1 MTPTKSESLAQTSFL
16 TGRRLFWCLAS
27 ILTLGAIATDGIL
40 NHWQHPLISFTVPFL
55 STTILTALIGQWVVP
70 ILRRL
75 KAGQVIREDGP
86 QSHLKKSGTPTMG
99 GIFFIPTG
107 LLVALAWT
115 GVVLGEW
122 PVRVLAIA
130 ALTKVY
136 GGIGWWDDWQVL
148 VRKSNQG
155 MSARL
160 RLLLE
165 GGAALCFAFWL
176 VTLDPTIT
184 TIQFSW
190 GWVLPLGILF
200 IPLAI
205 FVPMAE
211 GNAVNLTDGLDGLA
225 AGTVALALMGLGIL
239 VAREFPDLMILT
251 ACMAGA
257 CLGFLWHNHNPAR
270 VFMGDTGSLALG
282 ALLAGLGLV
291 SNHLW
296 ELLIISGL
304 FLAESLSVIAQVG
317 YYKATKGPDGIGKR
331 LFKMAPLHH
340 HFELSGWS
348 ELRVVATFYLVVLSL
363 GILALGQA
371 AIPNLSIGL

>member
-1 MTPTKSESLAQTSFL
+1 MTPTKSESLATPSFL
-16 TGRRLFWCLAS
+16 TGRRLFIC
-27 ILTLGAIATDGIL
+27 LTLILLGMAIASDVVFK
-40 NHWQHPLISFTVPFL
+40 HWQQPAISFTLPLVG
-55 STTILTALIGQWVVP
+55 TATLTALMGQWVVP
-70 ILRRL
+70 LLRRL
-75 KAGQVIREDGP
+75 KTGQVIREDGP

-99 GIFFIPTG
+99 GIFLIPTG

-115 GVVLGEW
+115 GLGLEQW
-122 PVRVLAIA
+122 PLRVLAIA
-130 ALTKVY
+130 LLTTVY

-148 VRKSNQG
+148 VRKSNKG

-165 GGAALCFAFWL
+165 GGAALCFAAWL
-176 VTLDPTIT
+176 LRMDPTVT

-190 GWVLPLGILF
+190 GWALPLGLLF

-225 AGTVALALMGLGIL
+225 AGTVAIALLSLGIL
-239 VAREFPDLMILT
+239 VAADFPDLMILT
-251 ACMAGA
+251 AAMAGA
-257 CLGFLWHNHNPAR
+257 CLGFLWHNHHPAR

-282 ALLAGLGLV
+282 AVLAGIGLV
-291 SNHLW
+291 SHHLW

-348 ELRVVATFYLVVLSL
+348 ELRVVATFYLVVLVL
-363 GILALGQA
+363 GFGAWLQGILPQ
-371 AIPNLSIGL
+371 SYF

>member
-1 MTPTKSESLAQTSFL
+1 MTPTKSESLATPSFL
-16 TGRRLFWCLAS
+16 TGRWLFIC
-27 ILTLGAIATDGIL
+27 LTLTLLAMAIASDVVFQ
-40 NHWQHPLISFTVPFL
+40 HWQQPALSFTLPLVI
-55 STTILTALIGQWVVP
+55 TAILTALIGQGVVP
-70 ILRRL
+70 LLRRL

-99 GIFFIPTG
+99 GIFLIPTG
-107 LLVALAWT
+107 LVVAMAWAGLA
-115 GVVLGEW
+115 LGQW
-122 PVRVLAIA
+122 PMQVLAIA
-130 ALTKVY
+130 LLTAVY

-165 GGAALCFAFWL
+165 GGAALCFAAWL
-176 VTLDPTIT
+176 LRVYPSVT
-184 TIQFSW
+184 TIEFSW
-190 GWVLPLGILF
+190 GWALPLGLFF

-225 AGTVALALMGLGIL
+225 AGTVAIALLSLGIL
-239 VAREFPDLMILT
+239 VAADFPELMILT
-251 ACMAGA
+251 AAMAGA
-257 CLGFLWHNHNPAR
+257 CLGFLWHNHHPAR

-282 ALLAGLGLV
+282 AVLAGIGLV
-291 SNHLW
+291 SHHLW
-296 ELLIISGL
+296 ELLIVSGL

-348 ELRVVATFYLVVLSL
+348 ELRVVATFYLVVLVL
-363 GILALGQA
+363 GMVAWLQGIIPLGV
-371 AIPNLSIGL
+371 